1 MSKKF
6 ILDPLWLNQGTYL
19 DPEYFNY
26 ILLAASVKY
35 KAELEKM
42 NIDRFDEIMYHILNL
57 NNLAVN
63 GNLFTPKFKKVA
75 NLERLKQIK
84 NNLRDLYVPDAQTSE
99 IFKNANY
106 VFLNLLL
113 DYINTQLYILDTV
126 DIFYKNK
133 QIHSQKNIFIVTNSG
148 SEYCTIWQMCEDS
161 SKNFGYSFTKEL
173 RVKLTEIKENALIKS
188 IKESEGEKISHLINS
203 KNICFA
209 VLDEPKYETLVA
221 KILKDILLLNKG
233 ISKGAEFEPTI
244 LNDLYQT
251 LWFDKV
257 LPFTLNQWVPSPV

>member
-6 ILDPLWLNQGTYL
+6 ILDPLWLNQGSYL

-26 ILLAASVKY
+26 VLLAASLKY
-35 KAELEKM
+35 KAELEKL

-57 NNLAVN
+57 NSLAVN
-63 GNLFTPKFKKVA
+63 GSFFTPKFKKA
-75 NLERLKQIK
+75 CNIERIKEIK
-84 NNLRDLYVPDAQTSE
+84 NNLKKIYNMDQQTAD

-113 DYINTQLYILDTV
+113 DYINLQLNILDQV

-133 QIHSQKNIFIVTNSG
+133 DIHLEKNIFIVTS
-148 SEYCTIWQMCEDS
+148 SLLDKCTVWQMSEDFT
-161 SKNFGYSFTKEL
+161 KNFGYSFNKE
-173 RVKLTEIKENALIKS
+173 VKIGLVDIKENAIIKA
-188 IKESEGEKISHLINS
+188 IKQVEGEKISHLING
-203 KNICFA
+203 KNILIA
-209 VLDEPKYETLVA
+209 VTDDSKQETLLA
-221 KILKDILLLNKG
+221 KIIKDILLLNKG
-233 ISKGAEFEPTI
+233 ISKGAEFDPTI

-257 LPFTLNQWVPSPV
+257 LPFTLEQWAPA